1 MYSFK
6 LGVGYTTS
14 HKLNNINVKTC
25 TELQAI
31 SLSTL
36 QKEFGKKTGEMLYNM
51 CRGIDHSKLNLEYV
65 RKSVSADVN
74 YGIRFDNNEEAIEFL
89 KKLSQEVCNRLKNVN
104 AKGRCIT
111 LKLLVRAKE
120 APKETEK
127 FMGHG
132 LCDYITKS
140 KNLIAPINDVDII
153 TK

>member
-1 MYSFK
+1 MQK
-6 LGVGYTTS
+6 IPL
-14 HKLNNINVKTC
+14 
-25 TELQAI
+25 A
-31 SLSTL
+31 TL
-36 QKEFGKKTGEMLYNM
+36 QKEFGKKTGEILYNM
-51 CRGIDHSKLNLEYV
+51 CRGIDNAKLNLEHV
-65 RKSVSADVN
+65 RKSVSAEVN
-74 YGIRFDNNEEAIEFL
+74 YGIRFESNDDAINFL
-89 KKLSQEVCNRLKNVN
+89 KKLCYEVSNRLSKAN

-111 LKLLVRAKE
+111 LKLLIRAKE